1 MKASEAADTD
11 AEAEDKDGYVW
22 LLTVKGNLRHRIEK
36 FGIELPCDAELTEPQ
51 SRLRKVAIAQQFDG
65 KLGRPDW
72 ANDAFVFV
80 TVAHAASIQDTMQ
93 EWCTKE
99 GKKLKCKYVIVS
111 ESLEDLLLEVL
122 SAQPP
127 AGTTGKEAFQF
138 NRSGQVDARATV
150 RIKMRSMEEVENTT
164 LKELE
169 AALEREARQQ
179 GLDAGAP
186 QPDERPRP
194 AVEAETNVEVTAPG
208 RGWASWS
215 GSSALAWRERMTWD
229 GTVTSQ
235 GDSWGRSAI
244 AQGLSWGESWND
256 WGKSWGDW
264 RKSWGDWD
272 DGWGGGA
279 FVSYEYRKGE
289 SWGLP
294 KRPLPMRTCQGGQ
307 RDELHQV
314 RPSPWRA
321 PSRRR

>member
-1 MKASEAADTD
+1 MQASETAGND
-11 AEAEDKDGYVW
+11 EYVW

-93 EWCTKE
+93 EWCTKQ

-150 RIKMRSMEEVENTT
+150 RIKMRSMDDVENTT

-169 AALEREARQQ
+169 AALEREVAHKAPPEREARS
-179 GLDAGAP
+179 P
-186 QPDERPRP
+186 F
-194 AVEAETNVEVTAPG
+194 EAQTSMESEVTAPG
-208 RGWASWS
+208 RRSVYPWRQRPTCDSTFTSHGWQHWSESWS
-215 GSSALAWRERMTWD
+215 
-229 GTVTSQ
+229 
-235 GDSWGRSAI
+235 
-244 AQGLSWGESWND
+244 ESWKD
-256 WGKSWGDW
+256 WGKSWGDSWNECGNGQSHSRKTW
-264 RKSWGDWD
+264 RHWD

-279 FVSYEYRKGE
+279 K
-289 SWGLP
+289 
-294 KRPLPMRTCQGGQ
+294 PLG
-307 RDELHQV
+307 
-314 RPSPWRA
+314 
-321 PSRRR
+321 